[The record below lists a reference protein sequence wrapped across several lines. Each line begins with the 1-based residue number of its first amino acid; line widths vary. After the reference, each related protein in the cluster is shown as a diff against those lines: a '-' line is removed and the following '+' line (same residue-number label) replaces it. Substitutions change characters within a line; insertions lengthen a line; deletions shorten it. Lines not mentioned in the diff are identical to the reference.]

1 MEYSLPR
8 GSAIISNTCV
18 NPGAACARIRRQPTQ
33 LVCGG
38 AAMDV
43 RSASYLTDGIKV
55 KSEAPMF
62 VAHSVV
68 RIDSLSQRCRIADVM
83 ELGRVKA
90 QRSESAPFPS
100 ILVLN
105 LMIPME
111 TATMLRHPSCV
122 RTANVVSIHTLDPA
136 TLVLQRKGRPTAAM
150 NAFREWYAA
159 SLSEATPTLTALKF
173 VPILLNVDEALCG
186 SSIPSAVARTL
197 RKMNAKPV
205 LARNT
210 VSVSHSTVAAVG
222 DGAPLRVLELDVDM
236 QQWSYVR
243 RKALD
248 ATRALSPNMELAIGW
263 LLEAR
268 TEATLPEQIF
278 ARLEMKRISI
288 ELDTFRAS
296 PAARGVEADA
306 CVGSAAK
313 GSGVRSAAAPAPAP
327 EASAPGGAHAAAP
340 RLDGASTGARFETK
354 PTAAAAPAPAPEASA
369 PGGAHAAAPRLDGAS
384 AGARFET
391 KPTAAARPLQPARPA
406 RDRGEQYRAHV
417 APLES
422 GERSSSSDDVD
433 DGPPTALAKE
443 GGLAVSRLSRAVS
456 RRSSSDADAIVV
468 CCGGTGAAAMCSLS

>member
-1 MEYSLPR
+1 
-8 GSAIISNTCV
+8 
-18 NPGAACARIRRQPTQ
+18 
-33 LVCGG
+33 
-38 AAMDV
+38 MDV

-354 PTAAAAPAPAPEASA
+354 PTAAA
-369 PGGAHAAAPRLDGAS
+369 
-384 AGARFET
+384 
-391 KPTAAARPLQPARPA
+391 RPLQPARPA